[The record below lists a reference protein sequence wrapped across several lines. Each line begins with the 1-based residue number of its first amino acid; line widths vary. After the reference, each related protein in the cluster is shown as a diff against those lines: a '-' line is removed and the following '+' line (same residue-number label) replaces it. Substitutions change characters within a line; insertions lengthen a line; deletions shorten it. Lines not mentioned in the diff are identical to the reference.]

1 MPERLVKLAR
11 FCAVG
16 LACLG
21 IGIVALYGL
30 DALAGLDYRLAYAG
44 SFVITN
50 VAGYLLNARFTFATK
65 SVSHAGALRYMTV
78 NAALLGVNTLALE
91 LLVER
96 LHLWYLAAAVL
107 LAALNMPLSFL
118 GQWLF
123 TYRAPAGDPTA
134 AI

>member
-16 LACLG
+16 VTCLG

-30 DALAGLDYRLAYAG
+30 DELAGLNYLVAYAG

-50 VAGYLLNARFTFATK
+50 VAGYLMNARFTFSTK

-78 NAALLGVNTLALE
+78 NAVLLGANTLALE
-91 LLVER
+91 LLVDR

-107 LAALNMPLSFL
+107 LAAFNMPLSFL

-123 TYRAPAGDPTA
+123 TYRAPAGDSTA